1 MFYCYNKQE
10 IIQINEVKEVI
21 IEDQDGLFNLKFK
34 LSEGK
39 NVYRLNGMHDNGE
52 GKNVLE
58 IMKNALPERI
68 SFIDNLSP
76 KQTNIDLKTFRL
88 E

>member
-1 MFYCYNKQE
+1 
-10 IIQINEVKEVI
+10 
-21 IEDQDGLFNLKFK
+21 
-34 LSEGK
+34 
-39 NVYRLNGMHDNGE
+39 MHDNGE
-52 GKNVLE
+52 GKKVLE

>member
-52 GKNVLE
+52 GKKVLE